1 MTPPVDQPESE
12 TPWLRLNPLMLIVS
26 PVQEL
31 MHYFP
36 VVIAAIIWGASNR
49 GSSGLPLEWIGV
61 ALPIVLGIWRYL
73 TTSWRITPTQV
84 QLRRGLISRNILVA
98 PRDRVRSVELTSTL
112 IHRALGLSQVRI
124 GTGET
129 KGHEGGG
136 FELNALPTAQAR
148 ELRGV
153 LLHRSEEKDA
163 GSISTGSITT
173 GSTDTAPAGTAPAD
187 EILLTFDP
195 TWARFAPLTASGL
208 VVLGAIMALAGQVL
222 GPGLNR
228 FDDHDLAR
236 LRLGGWALVAAGMA
250 VAVVALIVLP
260 VIGYLIANWGFAL
273 TRDGG
278 RRSYHVRRG
287 LFTTLETSLE
297 RDRIRGV
304 QFKSSIL
311 TRQVGAG
318 SLHAIVSGLESSGTT
333 GSGKAVL
340 APLSPLAVSSLVTDG
355 MLGEEGLLTR
365 QLIHHGPKAAR
376 RRWTRAALTFLPVA
390 AGLSVAIAGFGLWR
404 PLYVVPVLL
413 VAIGAYL
420 ALDRYRQLGHAFTGS
435 HLVVASGSL
444 AHERSVIDKDAII
457 GWNFRQSFFQRRLG
471 ITSLDAT
478 IAASDGAVTALDLEL
493 PAAVGLVVQVSPGLL
508 DPFLAGE

>member
-1 MTPPVDQPESE
+1 M
-12 TPWLRLNPLMLIVS
+12 RLNPLMLIVS
-26 PVQEL
+26 PIQEL
-31 MHYFP
+31 IQYFP
-36 VVIAAIIWGASNR
+36 IVIAAIIWGASNR
-49 GSSGLPLEWIGV
+49 GPSGLPWEWLGV
-61 ALPIVLGIWRYL
+61 ALPIVLGLWRYL

-148 ELRGV
+148 ELRVV
-153 LLHRSEEKDA
+153 LLHRAEAEVA
-163 GSISTGSITT
+163 GPAL
-173 GSTDTAPAGTAPAD
+173 STDPTATGPAD
-187 EILLTFDP
+187 QTLLTFNP

-208 VVLGAIMALAGQVL
+208 VVLGAILAVAGQVL

-236 LRLGGWALVAAGMA
+236 LRLAGWVLVALGVGAA
-250 VAVVALIVLP
+250 AVALIVLP
-260 VIGYLIANWGFAL
+260 VIGYLIANWGFTL
-273 TRDGG
+273 TRDAGQ
-278 RRSYHVRRG
+278 RSYHVRRG

-304 QFKSSIL
+304 EFKSSL
-311 TRQVGAG
+311 LARQVGAG
-318 SLHAIVSGLESSGTT
+318 SLHAIVSGLASSGTT

-340 APLSPLAVSSLVTDG
+340 APLSPRAVSAGVTDA

-365 QLIHHGPKAAR
+365 RLIPHGPKAAR

-390 AGLSVAIAGFGLWR
+390 AALSGAVAGFGLWR
-404 PLYVVPVLL
+404 PLYVVPVVL
-413 VAIGAYL
+413 VGAGAYL
-420 ALDRYRQLGHAFTGS
+420 AFDRYRQLGHASTDG
-435 HLVVASGSL
+435 HLVVAAGSL
-444 AHERSVIDKDAII
+444 AHERSVVAQDAII

-493 PAAVGLVVQVSPGLL
+493 SAAVGLVVQVAPGLL
-508 DPFLAGE
+508 DAFLAAE